1 MARFFFHVGNGDELR
16 DDAGMDLNSLKE
28 AREEALLTASELLGG
43 DGPFWS
49 LAAWSVRVTDEAG
62 KRCVQRQ
69 SCDGKA
75 IEGLAMT
82 AKSKPSYRVYEEHGS
97 GRWRGEI
104 ATAEGQVIERG
115 RARSA
120 IEARA
125 EAVRRGLG
133 KTQSPDSGSKHK
145 SEGDSGAASSA

>member
-1 MARFFFHVGNGDELR
+1 
-16 DDAGMDLNSLKE
+16 
-28 AREEALLTASELLGG
+28 
-43 DGPFWS
+43 
-49 LAAWSVRVTDEAG
+49 
-62 KRCVQRQ
+62 
-69 SCDGKA
+69 
-75 IEGLAMT
+75 MT

-97 GRWRGEI
+97 GRWRWEI

-125 EAVRRGLG
+125 EAVSRGLG

>member
-1 MARFFFHVGNGDELR
+1 
-16 DDAGMDLNSLKE
+16 
-28 AREEALLTASELLGG
+28 
-43 DGPFWS
+43 
-49 LAAWSVRVTDEAG
+49 
-62 KRCVQRQ
+62 
-69 SCDGKA
+69 
-75 IEGLAMT
+75 MT

-97 GRWRGEI
+97 GRWRWEI

-145 SEGDSGAASSA
+145 SEGDFGRCLIRLVIAVDLAVGCGSGRSCSNT

>member
-1 MARFFFHVGNGDELR
+1 
-16 DDAGMDLNSLKE
+16 
-28 AREEALLTASELLGG
+28 
-43 DGPFWS
+43 
-49 LAAWSVRVTDEAG
+49 
-62 KRCVQRQ
+62 
-69 SCDGKA
+69 
-75 IEGLAMT
+75 MT
-82 AKSKPSYRVYEEHGS
+82 AKSKPSYRVYEERGS
-97 GRWRGEI
+97 GRWSWEI

-115 RARSA
+115 SARSG

>member
-1 MARFFFHVGNGDELR
+1 
-16 DDAGMDLNSLKE
+16 
-28 AREEALLTASELLGG
+28 
-43 DGPFWS
+43 
-49 LAAWSVRVTDEAG
+49 
-62 KRCVQRQ
+62 
-69 SCDGKA
+69 
-75 IEGLAMT
+75 MT

-97 GRWRGEI
+97 GRWRWEI

-133 KTQSPDSGSKHK
+133 KPKALTVARNINRREIRALPHPPSHCG
-145 SEGDSGAASSA
+145 